1 MIESI
6 ILTSL
11 IKKELIGQTI
21 GESTKSIFHQ
31 LGGMLEHK
39 EFKDIIS
46 DLDLKPK
53 IDIVNDLINKID
65 HQEMDNVM
73 HKALHY
79 LHDII
84 DLINKEI
91 KEINN
96 DITEHKKLWFHNFR
110 QATYPSK
117 IENLIKH
124 NTILDRRLDL
134 LLKIIHI

>member
-1 MIESI
+1 MLESI
-6 ILTSL
+6 IISSL

-39 EFKDIIS
+39 EFKDIITE
-46 DLDLKPK
+46 LDLKPK

-65 HQEMDNVM
+65 HEEMNDVV
-73 HKALHY
+73 HKTLHY

-96 DITEHKKLWFHNFR
+96 EILEHKKLWFHNFR
-110 QATYPSK
+110 HASYLVK

-124 NTILDRRLDL
+124 NTILDKRLDL
-134 LLKIIHI
+134 LIKIINI